1 MDEHGWDLPRE
12 IIRGIVGWVHDETM
26 FHVHDRRQTAWYH
39 KDATPKP
46 YTKGEGVSL
55 MVADFVSAD
64 YGWLQSPDKKE
75 SAHVIFRPGKNREGY
90 FTNDDILAQA
100 EKAMAILSKYYPD
113 EDHFFI
119 YDNATTHRSRAGDAL
134 SATKMPKNPSKPET
148 NFGVLI
154 NIVDHDGH
162 PVHGPD
168 GKILKQKVK
177 MCNGRF
183 NNREQEFY
191 FAEGHELA
199 GLFKGMAVIITERGY
214 NVSRK
219 KAQCG
224 KSLTD
229 CPIGAKDCCC

>member
-1 MDEHGWDLPRE
+1 
-12 IIRGIVGWVHDETM
+12 
-26 FHVHDRRQTAWYH
+26 
-39 KDATPKP
+39 
-46 YTKGEGVSL
+46 
-55 MVADFVSAD
+55 
-64 YGWLQSPDKKE
+64 
-75 SAHVIFRPGKNREGY
+75 
-90 FTNDDILAQA
+90 
-100 EKAMAILSKYYPD
+100 MAILSKYYPD

-119 YDNATTHRSRAGDAL
+119 YNNATTHCSRAGDAL

-154 NIVDHDGH
+154 NIVNHDGH

-191 FAEGHELA
+191 FAEGHKLA
-199 GLFKGMAVIITERGY
+199 GLFKGMAVILTECGY

-219 KAQCG
+219 KVQCG

-229 CPIGAKDCCC
+229 CAIGAKDCCCQRILYNKPDFVEEESLLQTCCRHRGYPVHFFPKFHCETSFIKQCWGNAKQHYCLLPPTSKVEDLEQNGITSLDNVPIISMQW